1 MDFKDLTEEQVN
13 EAIEGKTPEEILAFA
28 KTMGVRLT
36 DEQLEGIVG
45 GEKDWTGS
53 PIKKCPEA
61 GRSTHARCP
70 NWRVSHRTPGPNPLP
85 APAHANRN
93 AQARVPSQPR

>member
-36 DEQLEGIVG
+36 DEQLEGIV
-45 GEKDWTGS
+45 
-53 PIKKCPEA
+53 
-61 GRSTHARCP
+61 
-70 NWRVSHRTPGPNPLP
+70 
-85 APAHANRN
+85 
-93 AQARVPSQPR
+93 

>member
-45 GEKDWTGS
+45 GKKDWTGS
-53 PIKKCPEA
+53 PIKKCPDC
-61 GRSTHARCP
+61 GSTLGTDAEGYIIHADR
-70 NWRVSHRTPGPNPLP
+70 L
-85 APAHANRN
+85 
-93 AQARVPSQPR
+93 

>member
-45 GEKDWTGS
+45 GKKDCTGS
-53 PIKKCPEA
+53 PIKKCPDCGSKNVEKFQS
-61 GRSTHARCP
+61 GSFGQLFKCNNCGVIWEP
-70 NWRVSHRTPGPNPLP
+70 
-85 APAHANRN
+85 
-93 AQARVPSQPR
+93 